1 MMNEALS
8 TAWLQIAAECRLWA
22 IAPGHLESMA
32 SALASGPSLASL
44 SRRAQPQTAGSGT
57 AIIPIVGPLVRRSGP
72 LARLLGLPSY
82 SDIRAALAQ
91 AVADRGVE
99 RIVLFVDSPGGSAMG
114 AEECAAEVAAAAKI
128 KPVLTFVDGL
138 GASAALWIGS
148 QANKVVATPSSEVGS
163 VGVIAIHADLSK
175 ALRSAGVQM
184 SMVVSKISPLKAEGN
199 PYEPLGTE
207 ARKRVQAD
215 VDAIASRFVRDVAKG
230 RRMPMQKVIADF
242 GHGRTM
248 FADAAQSVG
257 MVDGVAGT
265 IAGAL
270 QVRLSGSQS
279 TAAALARR
287 RRLRLLTMSAH

>member
-1 MMNEALS
+1 
-8 TAWLQIAAECRLWA
+8 
-22 IAPGHLESMA
+22 
-32 SALASGPSLASL
+32 
-44 SRRAQPQTAGSGT
+44 
-57 AIIPIVGPLVRRSGP
+57 
-72 LARLLGLPSY
+72 LLGLPSY